1 MNICSHQRSL
11 ITVSSNSQFS
21 ISWGRSAEIARLGQW
36 TWVLPQNENSYILS
50 SPDPKGLSASAQTCT
65 LFTNGQQ
72 WGAGG
77 GVISLKLIL
86 TPQDSISGCKEK
98 PQLSFQPCS
107 LPARLPPSRAWQ
119 HQLYSTSECQKT
131 KEKPR
136 GGIFL
141 ASTFSHSKTF
151 GNVTHWQP
159 RLYLMTCSDP
169 FNDQR
174 PSVFRQQIKY
184 PLWALHV

>member
-21 ISWGRSAEIARLGQW
+21 ISWARSAETARLGQW
-36 TWVLPQNENSYILS
+36 TWVLPQKENSHFLS
-50 SPDPKGLSASAQTCT
+50 FIDPEGLSASAWNCT

-86 TPQDSISGCKEK
+86 TLQDSSSVWREK

-107 LPARLPPSRAWQ
+107 ISARLPPSRAWQ
-119 HQLYSTSECQKT
+119 HQLYSTLT
-131 KEKPR
+131 KNLEVEF
-136 GGIFL
+136 FL
-141 ASTFSHSKTF
+141 PAPLAIQVLLEMWPTGNQEDSIWWLSPISLKFKGLPFSDKK
-151 GNVTHWQP
+151 
-159 RLYLMTCSDP
+159 
-169 FNDQR
+169 
-174 PSVFRQQIKY
+174 IKY
-184 PLWALHV
+184 PPWDLHV